1 MERAIANIAP
11 GEPAN
16 FNVFN
21 NAGELERTILRGVAL
36 A

>member
-1 MERAIANIAP
+1 MERAIANVEP
-11 GEPAN
+11 GQPAN

-21 NAGELERTILRGVAL
+21 KAGELERTMLRGVAL